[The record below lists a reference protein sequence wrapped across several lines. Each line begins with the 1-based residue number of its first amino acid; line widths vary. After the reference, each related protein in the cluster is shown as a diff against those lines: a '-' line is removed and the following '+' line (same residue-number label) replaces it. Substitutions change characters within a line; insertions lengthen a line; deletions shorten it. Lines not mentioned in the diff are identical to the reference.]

1 MKRHKLAQHNSK
13 EFLFIN
19 CNFFCQHLS
28 FDQHLSYHKC
38 FPNKTP
44 SLTVDTLLTSIDE
57 LKADEMD
64 SEVEKSNYVN
74 EDTNNMDKLRPQ
86 NSNDEE
92 SFDNR
97 MNGVAIKTEWVCW
110 KRRWKVCAL
119 LGYEYSK
126 GRITRGLTGKFKSNW
141 KYYQVVILVLYDKSF
156 F

>member
-1 MKRHKLAQHNSK
+1 MISI
-13 EFLFIN
+13 FLITNVFN
-19 CNFFCQHLS
+19 
-28 FDQHLSYHKC
+28 
-38 FPNKTP
+38 NKTP
-44 SLTVDTLLTSIDE
+44 SLTVDTLLRVNFWLLSMSWKQ
-57 LKADEMD
+57 LD

-141 KYYQVVILVLYDKSF
+141 KYYQVVILALYDKRVFLNSAGV
-156 F
+156 